1 MKTTDILQ
9 SFLLSLVLVFL
20 LFCVF
25 WAGIYASYIKYYGI
39 GEFFNP
45 FFGNVFNPVAF
56 FICVG
61 IFGIGL
67 AIPFLDKFFKFLF
80 FVSLVCVLSLFVP
93 PFGRVMGGIFLAKEQ
108 VITTQGEQKS
118 VNSLYENHR
127 YIVYLSAD
135 SDDFETRKR
144 NLIYYEKP
152 IAK

>member
-1 MKTTDILQ
+1 M
-9 SFLLSLVLVFL
+9 
-20 LFCVF
+20 
-25 WAGIYASYIKYYGI
+25 
-39 GEFFNP
+39 
-45 FFGNVFNPVAF
+45 AF

-93 PFGRVMGGIFLAKEQ
+93 PFGRVMGGIFLAQEQ